1 MTAFDIY
8 SAIGGV
14 NEDIL
19 EESEI
24 MPKKKNTKIIPLMAA
39 AACFAVVAVGL
50 SHTFRSDDIE
60 QPVTDMTIGS
70 TVAEINIQTS
80 PYETGEESSPTTG
93 DGFTVSENTDPNAP
107 TETAEMHT
115 ETSPVVEE
123 ETTANCTTSRDE
135 EESKM
140 PAPFGTLAESGGDE
154 NAGYYQPCNFILDNI
169 PVELLKLRDGDKVN
183 QWLEKDKLSSRQSV
197 PSSIKDY
204 VNIYSFITDFN
215 ITKEEAETALEYY
228 LNTPEEFEHIEYRD
242 LDIIYSG
249 DIELIT
255 KTYASE
261 YSIVVGDKIYSP
273 EWVYT
278 HSAEDYKAAGITAED
293 ILSKVDNYSSILFT
307 DEARL
312 AFSEKLSAY
321 TGEQVVIKAVEFQE
335 KKEAYDIQDDVPED
349 VADDVYDEV
358 VDVPEEYE

>member
-14 NEDIL
+14 SEDIL

-24 MPKKKNTKIIPLMAA
+24 IPRRKVTKIIPLMAA

-50 SHTFRSDDIE
+50 SHTLRSDDIE

-70 TVAEINIQTS
+70 TIETNIQTNT
-80 PYETGEESSPTTG
+80 YETGIEESSPTTG
-93 DGFTVSENTDPNAP
+93 DGFTVTEDTDPNETVEIY
-107 TETAEMHT
+107 TEP
-115 ETSPVVEE
+115 SPVVEV
-123 ETTANCTTSRDE
+123 ETTANCTTSRDD
-135 EESKM
+135 EESEM
-140 PAPFGTLAESGGDE
+140 PAPFVILEGTGGDQYA
-154 NAGYYQPCNFILDNI
+154 NYYEPCNFILDNI
-169 PVELLKLRDGDKVN
+169 PVELMNLRDSSEVTE
-183 QWLEKDKLSSRQSV
+183 WLEKDKLSSRQSV

-215 ITKEEAETALEYY
+215 ITKEETETALKYY
-228 LNTPEEFEHIEYRD
+228 LEDPSQLNYED

-293 ILSKVDNYSSILFT
+293 ILSKVDSYSHILFT

-335 KKEAYDIQDDVPED
+335 KKDVTIVHEVELVEDEDFED
-349 VADDVYDEV
+349 VVE
-358 VDVPEEYE
+358 VPEEYE

>member
-24 MPKKKNTKIIPLMAA
+24 MPKKKITKIIPLMAA

-50 SHTFRSDDIE
+50 SHTLRSDDIE
-60 QPVTDMTIGS
+60 KPVTEVTMESNIET
-70 TVAEINIQTS
+70 NIQTS
-80 PYETGEESSPTTG
+80 PSETGVEESSPTTG
-93 DGFTVSENTDPNAP
+93 DGFTVTEDTDPNAP
-107 TETAEMHT
+107 NETVEMYTEP
-115 ETSPVVEE
+115 SPVVEE
-123 ETTANCTTSRDE
+123 ETTVNCTTSRDE

-140 PAPFGTLAESGGDE
+140 PAPFGTSAESGGDE

-197 PSSIKDY
+197 SSSIKDY

-215 ITKEEAETALEYY
+215 ISREEAETALEYY
-228 LNTPEEFEHIEYRD
+228 LNTPDEFEHIEYRD

-293 ILSKVDNYSSILFT
+293 ILSRVDSYSRILFT

-321 TGEQVVIKAVEFQE
+321 TGEQVVIKAVVFQE
-335 KKEAYDIQDDVPED
+335 KEEVYDIQDDVPED

>member
-14 NEDIL
+14 SEDIL

-24 MPKKKNTKIIPLMAA
+24 IPRRKVTKIIPLMAA

-50 SHTFRSDDIE
+50 SHTLRSDDIE
-60 QPVTDMTIGS
+60 QPVTDMTIES
-70 TVAEINIQTS
+70 NIETSIQTS

-93 DGFTVSENTDPNAP
+93 DGFTVTENTDPNAS
-107 TETAEMHT
+107 TETIEMYT

-123 ETTANCTTSRDE
+123 ETTVNCTTSHDDE
-135 EESKM
+135 EIGM
-140 PAPFGTLAESGGDE
+140 PAPFVILEGTGGDQYA
-154 NAGYYQPCNFILDNI
+154 NYYLPCNFILDDI
-169 PVELLKLRDGDKVN
+169 PVELMNLRDSVEVTK
-183 QWLEKDKLSSRQSV
+183 WLKKDKLSTRPTV

-215 ITKEEAETALEYY
+215 ISREEAETALEYY
-228 LNTPEEFEHIEYRD
+228 LNTPEEFVHIEYRD

-278 HSAEDYKAAGITAED
+278 HSAEDYKTAGITAED
-293 ILSKVDNYSSILFT
+293 ILSRVDSYSRILFT

-321 TGEQVVIKAVEFQE
+321 TGEQVVIKAVLFQE
-335 KKEAYDIQDDVPED
+335 KEEVYDIQDDVPED

>member
-14 NEDIL
+14 SEDIL

-24 MPKKKNTKIIPLMAA
+24 IPRRKVTKIIPLMAA

-50 SHTFRSDDIE
+50 SHTLRSDDIE

-70 TVAEINIQTS
+70 NIETNIQTS
-80 PYETGEESSPTTG
+80 PSETGVEESRPITE
-93 DGFTVSENTDPNAP
+93 DGFTVTENTDPN
-107 TETAEMHT
+107 ETVEMHT
-115 ETSPVVEE
+115 ETFPAVTE
-123 ETTANCTTSRDE
+123 ETTVNCTTSRDD
-135 EESKM
+135 EESEM
-140 PAPFGTLAESGGDE
+140 PAPFVILEGTGGDQYA
-154 NAGYYQPCNFILDNI
+154 NYYEPCNFILDNI
-169 PVELLKLRDGDKVN
+169 PVELMNLRDSSEVTE
-183 QWLEKDKLSSRQSV
+183 WLEKDKLSSRQSV

-215 ITKEEAETALEYY
+215 ITKEETETALKYY
-228 LNTPEEFEHIEYRD
+228 LEDPSQLNYED

-278 HSAEDYKAAGITAED
+278 HSAEDYKAVGITAED
-293 ILSKVDNYSSILFT
+293 ILSRVDSYSRILFT

-321 TGEQVVIKAVEFQE
+321 TGEQVVIKEVEFQE
-335 KKEAYDIQDDVPED
+335 KED
-349 VADDVYDEV
+349 VTIVHEVELVEDEDFEDVVE
-358 VDVPEEYE
+358 VPEEYE

>member
-14 NEDIL
+14 SEDIL

-24 MPKKKNTKIIPLMAA
+24 IPRRKVTKIIPLMAA

-50 SHTFRSDDIE
+50 SHTLRSDDIE

-70 TVAEINIQTS
+70 TIETNIQTNT
-80 PYETGEESSPTTG
+80 YETGVEESSPTTG
-93 DGFTVSENTDPNAP
+93 DGFTVTEDTDPNETVEIY
-107 TETAEMHT
+107 TEP
-115 ETSPVVEE
+115 SPVVEV
-123 ETTANCTTSRDE
+123 ETTANCTTSRDD
-135 EESKM
+135 EESEM
-140 PAPFGTLAESGGDE
+140 PAPFVILEGTGGDQYA
-154 NAGYYQPCNFILDNI
+154 NYYEPCNFILDNI
-169 PVELLKLRDGDKVN
+169 PVELMNLRDSSEVTE
-183 QWLEKDKLSSRQSV
+183 WLEKDKLSSRQSV

-215 ITKEEAETALEYY
+215 ITKEETETALKYY
-228 LNTPEEFEHIEYRD
+228 LEDPSQLNYED

-293 ILSKVDNYSSILFT
+293 ILSKVDSYSHILFT

-335 KKEAYDIQDDVPED
+335 KKEVYDVQDDVPED